1 MIIKTMSTIGMT
13 NHRALDILH
22 SIMGNSDTASNRLH
36 SLKQHMH
43 NDNVHL
49 TPTWY
54 RKLAPTIIATTES
67 MMENP
72 RVHPRQAKG
81 VEKTSCNGFTTISVY

>member
-13 NHRALDILH
+13 NHRALDIMH

-54 RKLAPTIIATTES
+54 RKLAPTIITTAES